1 VVTSASANVAKPRAI
16 CVFCG
21 SSAGRDPVYVRV
33 ARQMGELLAHRRI
46 RLVYG
51 GGGIGLM
58 GAIAK
63 AAMAA
68 GGEVIGVIPHALRAK
83 ELAYHKLTE
92 LHVVDT
98 MHQRKQMMAE
108 LSDGFIAMPGG
119 FGTFEEFCE
128 TITWAQLG
136 LHNKPCGMLNV
147 NGYYD
152 RMIAM
157 FDHAVQDHFVQPGH
171 RQMIIADFDPA
182 RLLDAMAAYQGPPL
196 EQWLTRDAT

>member
-1 VVTSASANVAKPRAI
+1 MAASLRAV

-21 SSAGRDPVYVRV
+21 SNAGRDPVYETA
-33 ARQMGELLAHRRI
+33 AREMGELFAHRGI

-63 AAMAA
+63 ATMAA

-83 ELAYHKLTE
+83 ELAYHQLTE
-92 LHVVDT
+92 MHVVDT
-98 MHQRKQMMAE
+98 MHERKQMMAD
-108 LSDGFIAMPGG
+108 LSDGFLAMPGG

-128 TITWAQLG
+128 TVTWAQLG
-136 LHNKPCGMLNV
+136 LHNKPCGMFNV

-152 RMIAM
+152 RMLAM
-157 FDHAVQDHFVQPGH
+157 FDHAVREQFVNPRH
-171 RQMIIADFDPA
+171 RAMIIADSDPGQ
-182 RLLDAMAAYQGPPL
+182 LLDAMAAYQGPPL

>member
-1 VVTSASANVAKPRAI
+1 MAARLRAV

-21 SSAGRDPVYVRV
+21 SNAGRDPIYETA
-33 ARQMGELLAHRRI
+33 AREMGALFAHRGI

-68 GGEVIGVIPHALRAK
+68 GEVVGVIPHALRAK
-83 ELAYHKLTE
+83 ELAYHE
-92 LHVVDT
+92 LSEMHVVDT
-98 MHQRKQMMAE
+98 MHERKQMMSD
-108 LSDGFIAMPGG
+108 LSDGFLAMPGG

-128 TITWAQLG
+128 TVTWAQLG
-136 LHNKPCGMLNV
+136 LHNKPCGMFNV

-152 RMIAM
+152 RMLAM
-157 FDHAVQDHFVQPGH
+157 FDHALREQFVNPRH
-171 RQMIIADFDPA
+171 RAMILAHSDPA
-182 RLLDAMAAYQGPPL
+182 QLLDAMDAYQGPPL
-196 EQWLTRDAT
+196 EKWLTRDAT